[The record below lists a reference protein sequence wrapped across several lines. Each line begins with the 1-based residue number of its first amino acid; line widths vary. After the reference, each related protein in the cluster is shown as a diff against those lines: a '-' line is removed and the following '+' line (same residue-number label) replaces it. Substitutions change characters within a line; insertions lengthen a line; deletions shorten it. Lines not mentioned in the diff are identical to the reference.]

1 MFKKIFSFFDKL
13 EDKTRGFLS
22 HYPTVY
28 AVIGGIGLILFWR
41 GIWEGSIAIGMTNLG
56 STIIG
61 ALILLSTGI
70 FVSYFIGDQILLSG
84 LRGEKKM
91 IEKTESELENEANKL
106 DNINHKLNELK
117 EMVEKLSAK

>member
-1 MFKKIFSFFDKL
+1 MFKRTFSFFDKL

-22 HYPTVY
+22 HYPTIY
-28 AVIGGIGLILFWR
+28 AIIGGVGLILFWR
-41 GIWEGSIAIGMTNLG
+41 GIWEGSINIGLSNFASM
-56 STIIG
+56 IIG

-84 LRGEKKM
+84 LRGEKKI
-91 IEKTESELENEANKL
+91 IEKTENELESEVNKL
-106 DNINHKLNELK
+106 DNLNHKLNELK